1 MLSVL
6 HEAWL
11 SARTRKLSF
20 WLLSMLALFSV
31 GTCCS
36 YQSALE
42 VSKIKRPSLTSTEN
56 QKFLFH
62 EIVSSLGPSY

>member
-11 SARTRKLSF
+11 LARSRKLSF
-20 WLLSMLALFSV
+20 WLLSMLALILV
-31 GTCCS
+31 VACCS

-42 VSKIKRPSLTSTEN
+42 VSNIKCPSLTST
-56 QKFLFH
+56 
-62 EIVSSLGPSY
+62 